1 MHRGL
6 RGLLLLLVLV
16 ACGCSTLFWETGLPG
31 ARAEFTVQ
39 SALARGPWLDVTVR
53 SEVITRRFF
62 TPRSDAC
69 LAMLRSENSVT
80 LGTAAG
86 WGPFRSGDQECPV
99 VGIGNLED
107 FRKSRSQGGGYGQSP
122 IRRSNDRIEIV
133 YRDES
138 YLYARGGFSIAA
150 MFGWAPGTDQVVGLL
165 PRTDACLRLDAGG
178 PVSVVFR
185 QAGEPALGIP
195 IGDGLCPV
203 DAVIAT
209 TPGQFEGLAPPP

>member
-1 MHRGL
+1 MRRIAIAVCL
-6 RGLLLLLVLV
+6 AV
-16 ACGCSTLFWETGLPG
+16 CGCTTLFWETGLPG
-31 ARAEFTVQ
+31 ARAQFTVQ
-39 SALARGPWLDVTVR
+39 SVVARGPWLDVTVR
-53 SEVITRRFF
+53 SDVITRRFF
-62 TPRSDAC
+62 TPRSDEC
-69 LAMLRSENSVT
+69 LAMLHTEYTVT

-122 IRRSNDRIEIV
+122 IRRSSDRIEIV

-165 PRTDACLRLDAGG
+165 PRSGACLRLDGGG
-178 PVSVVFR
+178 PVSIVFR

-195 IGDGLCPV
+195 VGDGLCPV

-209 TPGQFEGLAPPP
+209 TPGQFDALAPSP